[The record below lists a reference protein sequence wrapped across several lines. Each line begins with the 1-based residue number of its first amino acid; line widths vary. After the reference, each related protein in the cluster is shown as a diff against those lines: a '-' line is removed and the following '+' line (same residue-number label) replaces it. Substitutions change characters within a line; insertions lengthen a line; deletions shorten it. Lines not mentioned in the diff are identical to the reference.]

1 MRKISSKH
9 ILQIV
14 LKQLSDLPSY
24 KLTHSPG
31 ILKHLQI
38 TFIPTHKSADL
49 QFLGSYW

>member
-1 MRKISSKH
+1 MRKITSKH

-14 LKQLSDLPSY
+14 LKQLSDLSY

-38 TFIPTHKSADL
+38 AFIPTHKSADL
-49 QFLGSYW
+49 QFLWPYW